1 MGKALKNLALISQL
15 AINMIV
21 PILGAVLLANW
32 LMKRYSVGNW
42 IIVIAVILGVTTGA
56 MSVWKLLRNS
66 VREAERNAREYRDN
80 FRQE

>member
-32 LMKRYSVGNW
+32 LMKRFSVGNW
-42 IIVIAVILGVTTGA
+42 IIIIAVILGVTTGA

>member
-42 IIVIAVILGVTTGA
+42 IIIIAVILGVTTGA

>member
-32 LMKRYSVGNW
+32 LMKRFSVGNW